1 MGAAKAAPILSLL
14 TGIKKGVTMFLS
26 SKKERSAMS
35 QEATKK
41 KKQLM
46 MLLFPVYKPLE
57 LPEGCAI
64 THYRGPEDIPAWIEL
79 CKNGLAPEDAGTDFF
94 DACITKFPSI
104 DPLQDILF
112 LEENGVK
119 VGTVTAVNDWGN
131 GVGRIHMVSV
141 ANACRGKGYSL
152 LLSRAAENK
161 LAACGVKSA
170 ALTTDAW
177 RKAACKCYL
186 RSGWYPVNHDTD
198 MPERWGAVL
207 KDLGIDSVQMYTET
221 GEKDIVL
228 YAAK

>member
-1 MGAAKAAPILSLL
+1 
-14 TGIKKGVTMFLS
+14 
-26 SKKERSAMS
+26 MS
-35 QEATKK
+35 TTKP
-41 KKQLM
+41 KQLM
-46 MLLFPVYKPLE
+46 MLLFPESKPLN

-64 THYRGPEDIPAWIEL
+64 TRYRGPEDIPVWIEL
-79 CKNGLAPEDAGTDFF
+79 CKNGLAPADAGRDFF

-112 LEENGVK
+112 LEEGGVK

-141 ANACRGKGYSL
+141 ADACRGKGYSH

-170 ALTTDAW
+170 ALTTDDW
-177 RKAACKCYL
+177 RKAACRCYL

-198 MPERWGAVL
+198 MPGRWRALL
-207 KDLGIDSVQMYTET
+207 KELGIDSVQMYKEN
-221 GEKDIVL
+221 GEKDIL
-228 YAAK
+228 IHADK

>member
-1 MGAAKAAPILSLL
+1 
-14 TGIKKGVTMFLS
+14 
-26 SKKERSAMS
+26 MS
-35 QEATKK
+35 TTKP
-41 KKQLM
+41 KQLM
-46 MLLFPVYKPLE
+46 MLLFPESKPLT

-64 THYRGPEDIPAWIEL
+64 TRYRGPEDIPVWIEL
-79 CKNGLAPEDAGTDFF
+79 CKNGLAPADAGRDFF
-94 DACITKFPSI
+94 DACITKFPCI

-112 LEENGVK
+112 LEDDGVK
-119 VGTVTAVNDWGN
+119 VGTVTAVNDWEN

-141 ANACRGKGYSL
+141 ADSCRGKGYSH

-170 ALTTDAW
+170 ALTTDEW

-198 MPERWGAVL
+198 MPGRWSAVL
-207 KDLGIDSVQMYTET
+207 KELGIDSVQMYTEN

>member
-64 THYRGPEDIPAWIEL
+64 THYRGPEDIPVWIEL
-79 CKNGLAPEDAGTDFF
+79 CKNGLASEDAGRDFF
-94 DACITKFPSI
+94 DACITNFPCI
-104 DPLQDILF
+104 DPQQDILF
-112 LEENGVK
+112 LEDNGVK
-119 VGTVTAVNDWGN
+119 VGTITAVNDWGN

-141 ANACRGKGYSL
+141 ADSCRGKGYSH